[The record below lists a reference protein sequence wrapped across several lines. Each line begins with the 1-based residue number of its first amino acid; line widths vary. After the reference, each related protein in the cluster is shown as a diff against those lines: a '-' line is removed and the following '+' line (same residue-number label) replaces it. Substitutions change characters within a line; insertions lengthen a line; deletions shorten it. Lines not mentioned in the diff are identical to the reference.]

1 MIDASNSDNG
11 IGLSQND
18 AASHIS
24 SLLDSDFNIAAT
36 AETSD
41 VENETDEVSTPD
53 EEAIELSDEQTLEDS
68 DELVDAETDEAE
80 ETEVAA
86 PVLSD
91 DLEVTVKGQKMSFKE
106 LCEGYER
113 TADYTRKTQALAD
126 KERAFEAVRDTQ
138 VNQIREQSL
147 QWFQNMER
155 EIAMHLPQEPNWA
168 QLAQDDPAE
177 YIAQQEKWKAIHAQ
191 IGRVRH
197 ERALV
202 EQQQAQI
209 QEAELKQALVE
220 GQKRLWEMHPE
231 LAKPETGKAKA
242 LGDYLVNAGIP
253 AQAIGRE
260 TNPVLFSIA
269 FKAMQFD
276 QLQAQKAK
284 AVKVVDA
291 KPPLTTPGSSPARS
305 NSSQS
310 VVERKM
316 SALKRTG
323 SQAAAADVLKHLL

>member
-1 MIDASNSDNG
+1 MTGASNSDNG

-24 SLLDSDFNIAAT
+24 SLLDSNLEIAAT
-36 AETSD
+36 DEPSD
-41 VENETDEVSTPD
+41 VENEADEVSTPSD
-53 EEAIELSDEQTLEDS
+53 DVIENSDEQTLEDS

-91 DLEVTVKGQKMSFKE
+91 DTEVEVNGQKLSLKE
-106 LCEGYER
+106 LKQGYER
-113 TADYTRKTQALAD
+113 TADYTRKTQELA
-126 KERAFEAVRDTQ
+126 EAKRGVDVQ
-138 VNQIREQSL
+138 VNSIRDQSL

-168 QLAQDDPAE
+168 QLAEENPTE
-177 YIAQQEKWKAIHAQ
+177 YVVQKEQWAARHAQ
-191 IGRVRH
+191 IGRIRH

-209 QEAELKQALVE
+209 QETQLKQVLVE

-231 LAKPETGKAKA
+231 LGKPETGKAKA

-253 AQAIGRE
+253 AEAIGRE
-260 TNPVLFSIA
+260 TNPVLFSMA

-305 NSSQS
+305 NNSQN
-310 VVERKM
+310 VVDRKM
-316 SALKRTG
+316 SALKRSG

>member
-1 MIDASNSDNG
+1 MTDASNSDNG

-24 SLLDSDFNIAAT
+24 SLLDSNLDIAAT
-36 AETSD
+36 DEPSD
-41 VENETDEVSTPD
+41 VENEADEVSQPSD
-53 EEAIELSDEQTLEDS
+53 DVAEISDEQTLEDS
-68 DELVDAETDEAE
+68 DEPVDAGED
-80 ETEVAA
+80 VAA
-86 PVLSD
+86 TAETAPIKIAD
-91 DLEVTVKGQKMSFKE
+91 DLVFEIDGETITGKQWKE
-106 LCEGYER
+106 ANLRY
-113 TADYTRKTQALAD
+113 ADYTRKTQELAD
-126 KERAFEAVRDTQ
+126 ARKGVDVQ
-138 VNQIREQSL
+138 VNQIRDNSL

-155 EIAMHLPQEPNWA
+155 DIAMYLPQEPNWA
-168 QLAQDDPAE
+168 QLATDDPAE
-177 YIAQQEKWKAIHAQ
+177 YVAQKEKWAGIHAQ
-191 IGRVRH
+191 IGKLRH

-209 QEAELKQALVE
+209 QEREHQRLMSEGKQ
-220 GQKRLWEMHPE
+220 RLEEMHPE
-231 LAKPETGKAKA
+231 LAKPETGKARA
-242 LGDYLVNAGIP
+242 LGDYLLKSGIP
-253 AQAIGRE
+253 GEAIDRE

-269 FKAMQFD
+269 YKAMQFD

-291 KPPLTTPGSSPARS
+291 KPPLITPGSSPARS
-305 NSSQS
+305 NNSQS

>member
-1 MIDASNSDNG
+1 MTDASNSDNG

-24 SLLDSDFNIAAT
+24 SLLDSNLDIAT
-36 AETSD
+36 TDEPSD
-41 VENETDEVSTPD
+41 VENETDEVSTPSDD
-53 EEAIELSDEQTLEDS
+53 EIELSDEQSLEDS
-68 DELVDAETDEAE
+68 DETVDAEEDEAATAE
-80 ETEVAA
+80 AA
-86 PVLSD
+86 PIKIAD
-91 DLEVTVKGQKMSFKE
+91 DLVFEIDGETITGKQWKE
-106 LCEGYER
+106 ANLRY
-113 TADYTRKTQALAD
+113 ADYTRKTQELA
-126 KERAFEAVRDTQ
+126 EARKGVDVQ
-138 VNQIREQSL
+138 VNSIRDQSL

-155 EIAMHLPQEPNWA
+155 DIAMYLPQEPNWA
-168 QLAQDDPAE
+168 QLATDDPAE
-177 YIAQQEKWKAIHAQ
+177 YVAQKEKWAGIHAQ
-191 IGRVRH
+191 IGRLRQ

-209 QEAELKQALVE
+209 QEAQLQRDLAE

-253 AQAIGRE
+253 AEAIGRE